1 MQPTQKQFL
10 AHWKTE
16 IVSSVIVVLCLI
28 LVYLF
33 PADNSFQAITK
44 SLFFF
49 LLLPILYI
57 KLILR
62 QSLDNFGF
70 SLQNPKVGFSWV
82 IGMLF
87 ISFLIILILIKFFNF
102 ENNYLI
108 PAYLAENFRL
118 FLLYELIML
127 NFILFIYEFFFKGF
141 ILFSLSQKFGWLVVP
156 IQALIFILFLF
167 FTSTIDWKL
176 APAIILS
183 VTGGIVAYK
192 SHSFVYS
199 YLMSLLFMIFLDAYI
214 IYIFK

>member
-1 MQPTQKQFL
+1 MQ
-10 AHWKTE
+10 
-16 IVSSVIVVLCLI
+16 
-28 LVYLF
+28 
-33 PADNSFQAITK
+33 D
-44 SLFFF
+44 
-49 LLLPILYI
+49 
-57 KLILR
+57 
-62 QSLDNFGF
+62 FGLN
-70 SLQNPKVGFSWV
+70 LQNPKVGFFWAV
-82 IGMLF
+82 GMLLVSVSIIF
-87 ISFLIILILIKFFNF
+87 ILIQFFGF

-118 FLLYELIML
+118 FLLYELVML
-127 NFILFIYEFFFKGF
+127 NFILLIYEFFFKGF
-141 ILFSLSQKFGWLVVP
+141 ILFSLSRKFSWLAVP

-192 SHSFVYS
+192 SRSFIYS